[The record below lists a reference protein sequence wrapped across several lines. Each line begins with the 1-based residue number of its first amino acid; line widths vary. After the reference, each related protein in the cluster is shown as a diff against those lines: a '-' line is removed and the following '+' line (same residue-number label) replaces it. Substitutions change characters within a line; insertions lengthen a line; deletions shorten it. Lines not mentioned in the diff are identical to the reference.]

1 MPLILRTLRK
11 NKFVHELQPA
21 WILQDEIQADALKDL
36 ETTDNDLS
44 VWLIEEDLSNLD
56 RVLAALA
63 ANRDQLANIDFA
75 LISLDVITELGLLF
89 YFLPGVTA
97 DREVS
102 LLHRD
107 LIRLTANRLAALAQA
122 IKRYARLER
131 RSKAQVRSLLLDSIA
146 AGHIDPSSLEEG
158 IASKLT

>member
-75 LISLDVITELGLLF
+75 LISLDVLTELGLLF
-89 YFLPGVTA
+89 QATPGVTA
-97 DREVS
+97 DKEVS

-107 LIRLTANRLAALAQA
+107 LIRLTANRLASLAQA

-146 AGHIDPSSLEEG
+146 AGHIDPSSLKEG

>member
-11 NKFVHELQPA
+11 NKFVRELQPA
-21 WILQDEIQADALKDL
+21 WVPQDDIQADALKDL

-44 VWLIEEDLSNLD
+44 VWLIEEDLSNLE

-75 LISLDVITELGLLF
+75 LLDVTVINNLGILIQST
-89 YFLPGVTA
+89 PGLA
-97 DREVS
+97 PDQAVS

-107 LIRLTANRLAALAQA
+107 LIQLTATQLTQLAQA
-122 IKRYARLER
+122 LATHARLER
-131 RSKAQVRSLLLDSIA
+131 RSKSQVRLLLLDSLT
-146 AGHIDPSSLEEG
+146 AGYIEISSLKEG
-158 IASKLT
+158 IANKLA